1 MSASD
6 RYRGAER
13 PTFTTGKYTDEPHVR
28 SPRLAP
34 PLRGH
39 RLSVLSGPPLDLL
52 MDEPALRELARIT
65 ARLSATLFV
74 ASLFAF
80 AARRRVSPRVPVRLF
95 AAFLASHGVHFSIV
109 LLLAYVTGGANFR
122 SRGGY
127 PLTIAVGLLFAAGA
141 VAWILR
147 LRASEPTR
155 ALRLAGGLGIGF
167 IWFAFT
173 ETYASRA
180 FISPIFAI
188 PTVVLIAAF
197 LVFLNEWRRSPG

>member
-1 MSASD
+1 
-6 RYRGAER
+6 
-13 PTFTTGKYTDEPHVR
+13 
-28 SPRLAP
+28 
-34 PLRGH
+34 
-39 RLSVLSGPPLDLL
+39 

-74 ASLFAF
+74 AALFAF
-80 AARRRVSPRVPVRLF
+80 AARRRVSPRAAVRLF
-95 AAFLASHGVHFSIV
+95 AAFLAVHVVHFSIV

-141 VAWILR
+141 VAGILR
-147 LRASEPTR
+147 LRDSEPAR
-155 ALRLAGGLGIGF
+155 AVGLAGVLGIGF

-173 ETYASRA
+173 EIYASRA
-180 FISPIFAI
+180 FVSPIFAI

-197 LVFLNEWRRSPG
+197 LAFLNESRRRATGSP